1 MFVRMIRGIKKEILM
16 SSIIQEAVRADSPPG
31 RALLH
36 LMPFV
41 LVIFLGYA
49 AIGLPLAALPIYV
62 HQDLDYGTVV
72 VGLVVALQSVA
83 TLLTRAFAG
92 HLCDSRGGR
101 TPVLLGALCCA
112 ASGLLYLGG
121 FWVGSAAGS
130 LALVLVGRVLAGL
143 GESLLITG
151 ILAWSIARVGAS
163 NTGKAMVWTGIG
175 MYGAVAAGGA
185 ASLVLYNAGGLVA
198 VSLAVVAAPLL
209 AILVTVG
216 LPTARGIAGARLPFH
231 HVVGLIWRQGA
242 GLALASIG
250 FGAISAF
257 IALDFQAQGWG
268 GAGLGLAAFG
278 IGYIVTRLLCGH
290 FPDKF
295 GSANVVVWSL
305 LAELIGLAA
314 LWLAPG
320 PTVAQM
326 GAFLTGAGYSL
337 VFPSFGIEA
346 VKRVPAAN
354 RGAALGAYVMF
365 FDIGLAAAGPV
376 TGTIAG
382 NFGYPAA
389 FGAGA
394 ISVALA
400 LVTRLVGR
408 GRKA

>member
-1 MFVRMIRGIKKEILM
+1 M
-16 SSIIQEAVRADSPPG
+16 SSTEAITADSPPS

-36 LMPFV
+36 LSPFV
-41 LVIFLGYA
+41 LIIFLGYG
-49 AIGLPLAALPIYV
+49 AIGLPLAALPIHV
-62 HQDLDYGTVV
+62 HEHLGYGTVM
-72 VGLVVALQSVA
+72 VGLVVALQSLA

-92 HLCDSRGGR
+92 HLCDSHGGR
-101 TPVLLGALCCA
+101 TSVLLGAFFCA
-112 ASGLLYLGG
+112 ASGLFYLAGLWIG
-121 FWVGSAAGS
+121 WAVGSLTLILIGR
-130 LALVLVGRVLAGL
+130 LVAGL
-143 GESLLITG
+143 GESLVITG

-175 MYGAVAAGGA
+175 MYGAIAAGGA
-185 ASLVLYNAGGLVA
+185 AGLALYNAGGLAA
-198 VSLAVVAAPLL
+198 VSLAVIAAPLV
-209 AILVTVG
+209 AILVAAA
-216 LPTARGIAGARLPFH
+216 LPAARGVGGARLPYYR
-231 HVVGLIWRQGA
+231 VVGLIWRQGA

-257 IALDFQAQGWG
+257 IALDFQAQGWSG
-268 GAGLGLAAFG
+268 TGLGLAAFG
-278 IGYIVTRLLCGH
+278 IGYIVIRLFCGH

-305 LAELIGLAA
+305 LVELLGLGA

-320 PTVAQM
+320 PAVAQA
-326 GAFLTGAGYSL
+326 GALLTGAGYSL

-382 NFGYPAA
+382 HFGYPAA

-400 LVTRLVGR
+400 LATRLAGP
-408 GRKA
+408 GRKV

>member
-1 MFVRMIRGIKKEILM
+1 M
-16 SSIIQEAVRADSPPG
+16 SSTVHEAIPTDSPPS
-31 RALLH
+31 RALFQL
-36 LMPFV
+36 LPFV
-41 LVIFLGYA
+41 LIIFLGYA

-62 HQDLDYGTVV
+62 HQNLGYGTIV

-83 TLLTRAFAG
+83 TLATRAFAG
-92 HLCDSRGGR
+92 HLCDSRGGKMS
-101 TPVLLGALCCA
+101 VLLGAICCA
-112 ASGLLYLGG
+112 ASGLFYLAAL
-121 FWVGSAAGS
+121 WMAAAAGS
-130 LALVLVGRVLAGL
+130 LVIILAGRLLAGL
-143 GESLLITG
+143 GESLMITG

-175 MYGAVAAGGA
+175 MYGAIAAGGA
-185 ASLVLYNAGGLVA
+185 TGLALYSAGGFAA
-198 VSLAVVAAPLL
+198 VSIVVIAAPLGAML
-209 AILVTVG
+209 IGAA
-216 LPTARGIAGARLPFH
+216 LPAARGVAGARMPFYR
-231 HVVGLIWRQGA
+231 VIGLIWRQGT

-257 IALDFQAQGWG
+257 IALDFQAKGWS
-268 GAGLGLAAFG
+268 GASLGFAAFG
-278 IGYIVTRLLCGH
+278 IGYIVTRLFCGH

-305 LAELIGLAA
+305 LVELLGLAA

-320 PTVAQM
+320 PAVAQV

-337 VFPSFGIEA
+337 VFPSLGIEA

-382 NFGYPAA
+382 HFGYPAA

-400 LVTRLVGR
+400 LAARLVGR
-408 GRKA
+408 GRQV

>member
-1 MFVRMIRGIKKEILM
+1 M
-16 SSIIQEAVRADSPPG
+16 SSTAQEAIQADSPPS

-36 LMPFV
+36 LSPFV
-41 LVIFLGYA
+41 LIIFLGYA

-62 HQDLDYGTVV
+62 HEHLGYGTIV

-92 HLCDSRGGR
+92 HLCDGRGGR
-101 TPVLLGALCCA
+101 TSVLLGALCCA
-112 ASGLLYLGG
+112 ASGLFYLAGLWIG
-121 FWVGSAAGS
+121 WAAGS
-130 LALVLVGRVLAGL
+130 LTFILVGRLVAGL
-143 GESLLITG
+143 GESLVITG

-175 MYGAVAAGGA
+175 MYGAIAAGGA
-185 ASLVLYNAGGLVA
+185 AGLALYNAGGLAA
-198 VSLAVVAAPLL
+198 VSLAVIVAPLV
-209 AILVTVG
+209 AILVTVA
-216 LPTARGIAGARLPFH
+216 LPAARGVAGARLPFYR
-231 HVVGLIWRQGA
+231 VVGLIWRQGT

-257 IALDFQAQGWG
+257 IALDFQAQGWSG
-268 GAGLGLAAFG
+268 TGLGLAAFG
-278 IGYIVTRLLCGH
+278 IGYIITRLFCGH

-305 LAELIGLAA
+305 LVELLGLAA

-320 PTVAQM
+320 PTVAQA

-365 FDIGLAAAGPV
+365 FDIGLATAGPV

-382 NFGYPAA
+382 HFGYPAA

-400 LVTRLVGR
+400 LATRLAGPGR
-408 GRKA
+408 RV

>member
-1 MFVRMIRGIKKEILM
+1 M
-16 SSIIQEAVRADSPPG
+16 SSTVPEAIPADSPPS
-31 RALLH
+31 RALFH
-36 LMPFV
+36 LLPFV
-41 LVIFLGYA
+41 LIIFLGYA

-62 HQDLDYGTVV
+62 HQNLGYGTVV

-83 TLLTRAFAG
+83 TLATRAFAG
-92 HLCDSRGGR
+92 HLCDSRGGKLS
-101 TPVLLGALCCA
+101 VLLGAICCA
-112 ASGLLYLGG
+112 ASGLFYLAAL
-121 FWVGSAAGS
+121 WVAAAAGS
-130 LALVLVGRVLAGL
+130 LAIVLAGRLLAGL
-143 GESLLITG
+143 GESLMITG

-175 MYGAVAAGGA
+175 MYGAIAAGGA
-185 ASLVLYNAGGLVA
+185 AGLALYTAGGFAA
-198 VSLAVVAAPLL
+198 VSLAVMAAPFIAMLVAAS
-209 AILVTVG
+209 
-216 LPTARGIAGARLPFH
+216 LPEARGVAGARMPFYR
-231 HVVGLIWRQGA
+231 VIGLIWRQGT

-257 IALDFQAQGWG
+257 IALDFQAQGWS
-268 GAGLGLAAFG
+268 GASLGFAAFG
-278 IGYIVTRLLCGH
+278 MGYIVTRLFCGH

-305 LAELIGLAA
+305 LVELLGLAA

-320 PTVAQM
+320 PTVAQA

-346 VKRVPAAN
+346 VKRIPAAN

-382 NFGYPAA
+382 HFGYPAA

-400 LVTRLVGR
+400 LAARLIGR
-408 GRKA
+408 GR

>member
-1 MFVRMIRGIKKEILM
+1 M
-16 SSIIQEAVRADSPPG
+16 SSTAQEAIQADSPPS

-36 LMPFV
+36 LSPFV
-41 LVIFLGYA
+41 LIIFLGYA

-62 HQDLDYGTVV
+62 HEHLGYGTIV

-101 TPVLLGALCCA
+101 TSVLLGALCCA
-112 ASGLLYLGG
+112 ASGLFYLAGLWIG
-121 FWVGSAAGS
+121 WAAGS
-130 LALVLVGRVLAGL
+130 LAFILVGRLVAGL
-143 GESLLITG
+143 GESLVITG

-175 MYGAVAAGGA
+175 MYGAIAAGGA
-185 ASLVLYNAGGLVA
+185 AGLALYNAGGLAA
-198 VSLAVVAAPLL
+198 VSLAVIVAPLV
-209 AILVTVG
+209 AILVTVA
-216 LPTARGIAGARLPFH
+216 LPAARGVAGARLPFYR
-231 HVVGLIWRQGA
+231 VVGLIWRQGT

-257 IALDFQAQGWG
+257 IALDFQAQGWSG
-268 GAGLGLAAFG
+268 TGLGLAAFG
-278 IGYIVTRLLCGH
+278 IGYIITRLFCGH

-305 LAELIGLAA
+305 LVELLGLAA

-320 PTVAQM
+320 PTVAQA

-365 FDIGLAAAGPV
+365 FDIGLATAGPV

-382 NFGYPAA
+382 HFGYPAA

-400 LVTRLVGR
+400 LATRLAGPGR
-408 GRKA
+408 RV

>member
-1 MFVRMIRGIKKEILM
+1 M
-16 SSIIQEAVRADSPPG
+16 SSTAQEAIQADSPPS

-36 LMPFV
+36 LSPFV
-41 LVIFLGYA
+41 LIIFLGYA

-62 HQDLDYGTVV
+62 HEHLGYGTIV

-101 TPVLLGALCCA
+101 TSVLLGALCCA
-112 ASGLLYLGG
+112 ASGLFYLAGLWIG
-121 FWVGSAAGS
+121 WAAGS
-130 LALVLVGRVLAGL
+130 LAFILVGRLVAGL
-143 GESLLITG
+143 GESLVITG

-175 MYGAVAAGGA
+175 MYGAIAAGGA
-185 ASLVLYNAGGLVA
+185 AGLALYNAGGLAA
-198 VSLAVVAAPLL
+198 VSLAVIVAPLV
-209 AILVTVG
+209 AILVTVA
-216 LPTARGIAGARLPFH
+216 LPAARGVAGARLPFYR
-231 HVVGLIWRQGA
+231 VVGLIWRQGT

-257 IALDFQAQGWG
+257 IALDFQAQGWSG
-268 GAGLGLAAFG
+268 TGLGLAAFG
-278 IGYIVTRLLCGH
+278 IGYIITRLFCGH

-305 LAELIGLAA
+305 LVELLGLAA

-320 PTVAQM
+320 PTVAQA
-326 GAFLTGAGYSL
+326 GALLTGAGYSL

-365 FDIGLAAAGPV
+365 FDIGLATAGPV

-382 NFGYPAA
+382 HFGYPAA

-400 LVTRLVGR
+400 LATRLAGPGR
-408 GRKA
+408 RV